1 MKRDKRA
8 VSTLIAT
15 VLIIGITI
23 AAFGIVYAYIIPI
36 VRSGIESSKK
46 CSDMQLSVDTTR
58 GYTYYDDSSNNDV
71 HVMVSRGPK
80 SGELVALQLK
90 VTDNTG
96 NSVTIKNTD
105 LITNPGVP
113 NSNEDVS
120 YNVSGQRTDI
130 SGAVGD
136 HGLTGTPQTV
146 SVAAVILIGNQE
158 SACDLTPEV
167 SLSAKSS

>member
-1 MKRDKRA
+1 MLHKRKMIQNKRA

-23 AAFGIVYAYIIPI
+23 AAFGIVYAYIIPVI
-36 VRSGIESSKK
+36 RSGIESSKK

-105 LITNPGVP
+105 L
-113 NSNEDVS
+113 
-120 YNVSGQRTDI
+120 
-130 SGAVGD
+130 
-136 HGLTGTPQTV
+136 
-146 SVAAVILIGNQE
+146 
-158 SACDLTPEV
+158 
-167 SLSAKSS
+167 